1 MSATSC
7 ALTTA
12 EQARLGELEQVVER
26 GLQTFAEVGAALAE
40 IRDSRLYRDD
50 WSTFENYCQGAWGFT
65 DRRARHLMDAAA
77 VGTVVPVENERQARE
92 LAPLNG
98 DEEAILAAWRDAQ
111 TAAAEHGT
119 RITAKVVKNAVQG
132 RVRRLEREATAEAAR
147 AEQWTCDDCGATGS
161 TTSTDGVVGYSYRSD
176 PERGMVCLCPD
187 CGRRRHEKRR
197 DERDEWWQSLSDAER
212 ADRERAQADRDAARK
227 LTGSL
232 LALRNPDGEGGI
244 CEFLRSEIDALQAT
258 VEASRHPDLLAELAT
273 FAEELEEVAGEYRDY
288 VDDQRRGANGRA
300 PELPKIETKR
310 QRDIAN
316 KAKLRAE
323 KAVGTCNA
331 IAGGLHAIREDAMAV
346 SSAEEVNGWGEAFRD
361 ASSALIRMRTRIRN
375 AP

>member
-12 EQARLGELEQVVER
+12 EQARLGELERVVER

-50 WSTFENYCQGAWGFT
+50 WLTFENYCHGAWGFT

-77 VGTVVPVENERQARE
+77 IGTVVPVENERQARE

-147 AEQWTCDDCGATGS
+147 AEQWTCDDCGATREANGAIGFS
-161 TTSTDGVVGYSYRSD
+161 F
-176 PERGMVCLCPD
+176 RGPVCLCPE
-187 CGRRRHEKRR
+187 CRRVR
-197 DERDEWWQSLSDAER
+197 DEQRDREREEWWQSLTDAER
-212 ADRERAQADRDAARK
+212 ADRERAQADRDAVRK

-232 LALRNPDGEGGI
+232 LALRNPDGGGGV
-244 CEFLRSEIDALQAT
+244 CEFLRNEIDSLQAT
-258 VEASRHPDLLAELAT
+258 VEAWRHPDLLADLA
-273 FAEELEEVAGEYRDY
+273 AVAGELEEVAGEYREY
-288 VDDQRRGANGRA
+288 VDAQRRDVHGHV
-300 PELPKIETKR
+300 PELPKIETTR

-331 IAGGLHAIREDAMAV
+331 IAGGLHAIRIEDAMAV